1 MLTIACV
8 YNSQISTK
16 GPQYN
21 EDWVDK
27 LYRAVNRNID
37 IPFKFVCLSNVTTKY
52 DTVPLSLNLNGYWNK
67 VELFRKDLFSGPVLY
82 LDLDVVICKNITVPL
97 QELPL
102 DKFLMLQEP
111 YRDIIN
117 SSVMYWSGD
126 YSHLYNDFNTH
137 IPNKYDDINRPGSL
151 GDQAY
156 IAENVEYDII
166 ENYTMQGFIG
176 WRHHKVETS
185 AVEPSLLIFTSTEK
199 PSNNTKLELVKQN
212 WI

>member
-16 GPQYN
+16 GPRYN

-27 LYRAVNRNID
+27 LYRAASRNID
-37 IPFKFVCLSNVTTKY
+37 IPFKFVCLSNITTKY
-52 DTVPLSLNLNGYWNK
+52 DTVPLSLNLNGYWSK

-97 QELPL
+97 QELPS
-102 DKFLMLQEP
+102 DKFLMVKEP

-126 YSHLYNDFNTH
+126 YSHLYNNFNTH
-137 IPNKYDDINRPGSL
+137 IPNEYDNINRSGCL

-156 IAENVEYDII
+156 ISENIKY
-166 ENYTMQGFIG
+166 
-176 WRHHKVETS
+176 
-185 AVEPSLLIFTSTEK
+185 
-199 PSNNTKLELVKQN
+199 
-212 WI
+212 